1 MSDRRGTR
9 ALFTQG
15 LPAAA
20 RTRVTNTYAVGPS
33 IVGERQSGFTL
44 VETLVALCVLSAGLL
59 ALAMLFPLAVRLGA
73 QSSVTSAAIQI
84 AQRELEQIRNNIF
97 SPSGSYTDADGN
109 LLDASC
115 SGAPGTSCGNP
126 LTWSGTSW
134 TIDYS
139 QPAAVGYSVTLQ
151 DGLGGLYDIRW
162 NVTITANNGREIILA
177 SKPINPTAAGLALP
191 VQIETLVSR

>member
-1 MSDRRGTR
+1 MM
-9 ALFTQG
+9 
-15 LPAAA
+15 A
-20 RTRVTNTYAVGPS
+20 RTRVANINAAGPA

-44 VETLVALCVLSAGLL
+44 VEMLVALWALSTGLL

-97 SPSGSYTDADGN
+97 SPSGSFTDADGN

-115 SGAPGTSCGNP
+115 SGAPGTTCGNP
-126 LTWSGTSW
+126 LTSTQ
-134 TIDYS
+134 TIDYTH
-139 QPAAVGYSVTLQ
+139 PPAVGYSVTLR
-151 DGLGGLYDIRW
+151 DGLESHYDIRW

-177 SKPINPTAAGLALP
+177 SKPINPPAGLPLP
-191 VQIETLVSR
+191 VQIETLVAR